1 LEKELYRMRTKKL
14 ALCITILFSLIAGL
28 FISLDTPARA
38 NIPNRTPRTEGT
50 QPDLWTRMELAAIVN
65 RLAREAQLPPEF
77 VRAIVRVESDWDQD
91 LTGLAGEIG
100 LMQIMPATARYM
112 GFVDS
117 NEALYVPETN
127 IRWGIRYLAEAYRLA
142 SGDLCQTVL
151 KYNAGHGAMKMTAAA
166 EKYCTRVRGFIASN
180 D

>member
-1 LEKELYRMRTKKL
+1 MRLKKL
-14 ALCITILFSLIAGL
+14 ALCVTTFFALIAGL
-28 FISLDTPARA
+28 FVFIQTPATA
-38 NIPNRTPRTEGT
+38 NTPNRTPRTEGT
-50 QPDLWTRMELAAIVN
+50 MPDLWTRMELAALVN
-65 RLAREAQLPPEF
+65 RQAREAQLPPEF
-77 VRAIVRVESDWDQD
+77 VRAVVRVESEWDQE

-151 KYNAGHGAMKMTAAA
+151 KYNAGHGATKMTGAA
-166 EKYCTRVRGFIASN
+166 EKYCTRVRGFMASN
-180 D
+180 N